1 MKKKGNKENIA
12 YFYYTLEL
20 YYIELDVFVCM
31 HKLNFYHRPM
41 PIIIFMEVLLDD
53 ESLSLINLY
62 NFHSPQ
68 VTSNAYTVSRIMSMC
83 RTKRFIFKY
92 VLIITF
98 TSNKKKKNMMWVLKP
113 LLSRKMQ
120 ILIIKNQWFVCTLT
134 AMILSMIGWFTITR
148 WLTRISMLL
157 IPVNE
162 KCDQRKLI

>member
-98 TSNKKKKNMMWVLKP
+98 TSNKKKKKHDVGIKAAP
-113 LLSRKMQ
+113 LSKNADLNYKEPMIRMYPDCNDPIYDWLIHNNKM
-120 ILIIKNQWFVCTLT
+120 IDTNLH
-134 AMILSMIGWFTITR
+134 A
-148 WLTRISMLL
+148 
-157 IPVNE
+157 VNSS
-162 KCDQRKLI
+162 K